1 MIRLDKFLAEAGV
14 GTRTEVKKLIKAKK
28 VTVDGVT
35 VIRPEQKVNTTDAVS
50 VAGKEIVYEKYSYY
64 LFHKPAGC
72 VTARQDSMHKT
83 VLDYFPEELQRNLSP
98 VGRLDKDT
106 EGLLLLTND
115 GAFNHY
121 LMSPANHVTK
131 TYYAVLDQK
140 VPETAVNLFAE
151 GVDIGDDKKT
161 LPAELHILPTESGE
175 EKTTKY
181 ATELTICEGRFHQ
194 VKRMFAAVGCKVVYL
209 KRIRMGSLTLTDLKK
224 VAYRKLSQEEINRLK
239 EEKG

>member
-35 VIRPEQKVNTTDAVS
+35 VTRPEQKVNTTDAVS

-131 TYYAVLDQK
+131 TYYAVLD
-140 VPETAVNLFAE
+140 LSL
-151 GVDIGDDKKT
+151 I
-161 LPAELHILPTESGE
+161 HI
-175 EKTTKY
+175 
-181 ATELTICEGRFHQ
+181 
-194 VKRMFAAVGCKVVYL
+194 
-209 KRIRMGSLTLTDLKK
+209 
-224 VAYRKLSQEEINRLK
+224 
-239 EEKG
+239 

>member
-1 MIRLDKFLAEAGV
+1 
-14 GTRTEVKKLIKAKK
+14 
-28 VTVDGVT
+28 
-35 VIRPEQKVNTTDAVS
+35 
-50 VAGKEIVYEKYSYY
+50 
-64 LFHKPAGC
+64 
-72 VTARQDSMHKT
+72 MHKT

-151 GVDIGDDKKT
+151 GVDIVGR
-161 LPAELHILPTESGE
+161 LILSCHADIPTDREH
-175 EKTTKY
+175 T
-181 ATELTICEGRFHQ
+181 Q
-194 VKRMFAAVGCKVVYL
+194 
-209 KRIRMGSLTLTDLKK
+209 
-224 VAYRKLSQEEINRLK
+224 
-239 EEKG
+239 

>member
-72 VTARQDSMHKT
+72 VTARQDPMHKT

-106 EGLLLLTND
+106 EGLLLLKMM
-115 GAFNHY
+115 AH
-121 LMSPANHVTK
+121 L
-131 TYYAVLDQK
+131 
-140 VPETAVNLFAE
+140 
-151 GVDIGDDKKT
+151 I
-161 LPAELHILPTESGE
+161 I
-175 EKTTKY
+175 
-181 ATELTICEGRFHQ
+181 I
-194 VKRMFAAVGCKVVYL
+194 
-209 KRIRMGSLTLTDLKK
+209 
-224 VAYRKLSQEEINRLK
+224 
-239 EEKG
+239 

>member
-28 VTVDGVT
+28 VTVDGKI

-50 VAGKEIVYEKYSYY
+50 VAGKAIVYEKYSYY

-106 EGLLLLTND
+106 EGLLL
-115 GAFNHY
+115 
-121 LMSPANHVTK
+121 P
-131 TYYAVLDQK
+131 
-140 VPETAVNLFAE
+140 
-151 GVDIGDDKKT
+151 DKRCCVQSSSD
-161 LPAELHILPTESGE
+161 ESGKSCGE
-175 EKTTKY
+175 
-181 ATELTICEGRFHQ
+181 
-194 VKRMFAAVGCKVVYL
+194 
-209 KRIRMGSLTLTDLKK
+209 DL
-224 VAYRKLSQEEINRLK
+224 LCSS
-239 EEKG
+239 

>member
-35 VIRPEQKVNTTDAVS
+35 VTRPEQKVNTTDAVS

-72 VTARQDSMHKT
+72 VTARQDSMH
-83 VLDYFPEELQRNLSP
+83 NLSP

-161 LPAELHILPTESGE
+161 LPAELHILPTESDK
-175 EKTTKY
+175 EKTTQY
-181 ATELTICEGRFHQ
+181 AAELTICEGRFHQ

-224 VAYRKLSQEEINRLK
+224 GAYRKLSQEEINRLK